1 MDFPYSVVSFGR
13 DDPSERSPRH
23 DVLLIETFL
32 LRLGGGGNTRGADS
46 AISLCA
52 QYPGARRI
60 RRKSAIDGSVKSG
73 ADPIIVACTR

>member
-32 LRLGGGGNTRGADS
+32 LRLGGGGNTRGVDS
-46 AISLCA
+46 AIRSARNIPARGEFSASLLLT
-52 QYPGARRI
+52 
-60 RRKSAIDGSVKSG
+60 DL
-73 ADPIIVACTR
+73 